1 MYDAANNEDNID
13 EYFEGAEV
21 YGCSVDDNEEHIEY
35 SKLKLHPRSKEIQ
48 KDFSADHKVKE
59 LSVAEKTHF
68 DEIYSEIKF
77 FIFFGQEPTNN
88 RNWYSFLHHN
98 IRVHAL
104 YALNRDKKI
113 RIEGFDGTAALSVL
127 KIGPKTEAMVLASG
141 SFVITLN
148 DSTEIIIRMTR
159 GPDQIEW
166 TIFCKDSMEYSKWDK
181 MFRSAIRDYN
191 QYKNNVFDQDG
202 KFISLPK
209 VTFDDIFLDD
219 LIRNKIQTN
228 IVDYMDKE
236 KVFLKQRNAIPSKRG
251 IIFSGEPG
259 TGKTFLS
266 RVLANTLNA
275 TFMVIT
281 NLESLQELKTIF
293 KFVQQFNRVVLLFE
307 DIDIYMKHRDMGSEL
322 LPTMLNSLD
331 GVEAITNHLV
341 VICTTNN
348 VTSFD
353 NALKN
358 RPGRFDLIIPFEAPS
373 KKLKHAM
380 LKEFCKGKDI
390 TKVDF
395 GKVVEK
401 LPSEYTG
408 AHLKEL
414 YISACVLAIEE
425 NSMDDK
431 KIVILTTDIF
441 DRALTRIQQ
450 GSESKRTVGFNSND
464 N

>member
-1 MYDAANNEDNID
+1 MANDPEDNVG
-13 EYFEGAEV
+13 EFFESAEV
-21 YGCSVDDNEEHIEY
+21 YGCGVDCNEEYIEY
-35 SKLKLHPRSKEIQ
+35 SKLELHPRSKKIQ
-48 KDFSADHKVKE
+48 KDFSVGHKVID

-68 DEIYSEIKF
+68 DEIYSEIKY
-77 FIFFGQEPTNN
+77 FIFFDQEPTNN
-88 RNWYSFLHHN
+88 RNWYSFLSHN

-104 YALNRDKKI
+104 YALNQNEEI
-113 RIEGFDGTAALSVL
+113 RIEGFDGTAALSQL

-141 SFVITLN
+141 SFVITLKEG
-148 DSTEIIIRMTR
+148 TEVVIRITR
-159 GPDQIEW
+159 GPNQIEW
-166 TIFCKDSMEYSKWDK
+166 SIFCKDSVEYSKWDK
-181 MFRSAIRDYN
+181 MFRNAIRDHN

-202 KFISLPK
+202 KFINLPE
-209 VTFDDIFLDD
+209 VTFNDIFLDD
-219 LIRNKIQTN
+219 LVRDKIQTN

-236 KVFLKQRNAIPSKRG
+236 KVLLKQYNAIPSKRG
-251 IIFSGEPG
+251 VIFSGAPG

-281 NLESLQELKTIF
+281 NLESLQELKNIF
-293 KFVQQFNRVVLLFE
+293 RFVQQFDRVVLLFE
-307 DIDIYMKHRDMGSEL
+307 DIDIYMKHRDLGSGL

-348 VTSFD
+348 VGSFD

-358 RPGRFDLIIPFEAPS
+358 RPGRFDLIIPFKSPS
-373 KKLKHAM
+373 KKLKCAM
-380 LKEFCKGKDI
+380 LKGFCKGKNT
-390 TKVDF
+390 TKVNF
-395 GKVVEK
+395 EKVVEK
-401 LPSEYTG
+401 VPSKYTG

-425 NSMDDK
+425 NNMNDK

-441 DRALTRIQQ
+441 DRALTRIKQ
-450 GSESKRTVGFNSND
+450 GSETGSKAGFNK
-464 N
+464 